1 MARAIRIAIW
11 SVVAVIVLIVAGVG
25 VFIATFDPNSYKP
38 RIVAAVKQAT
48 GRDLLLQGD
57 IHLGLSL
64 QPTLTVEN
72 VSLSNPPGFSRPQMM
87 TLQELDL
94 KLALIPLLSHQVE
107 IDRLVLVKPDVLL
120 ELNAQGQSNWSF
132 TPQPRAIAPGAPAT
146 PSTPAEKSQTQ
157 INVAELDVQNG
168 VVTWRD
174 DVTGQSAVLGVTS
187 LTTTAPSPDANL
199 HLAMSAAYNGNPFS
213 LSGDVGP
220 LTRLQATAAKTA
232 WPVQLTVQAGGQSWR

>member
-1 MARAIRIAIW
+1 MARGIRIAIW
-11 SVVAVIVLIVAGVG
+11 SVVAVIVLIVAGAG

-48 GRDLLLQGD
+48 GRDLDLQGN

-94 KLALIPLLSHQVE
+94 KLALIPLLSREVQ

-120 ELNAQGQSNWSF
+120 ETNAQGQANWVF
-132 TPQPRAIAPGAPAT
+132 TPQAPTNPG
-146 PSTPAEKSQTQ
+146 TPA
-157 INVAELDVQNG
+157 
-168 VVTWRD
+168 
-174 DVTGQSAVLGVTS
+174 
-187 LTTTAPSPDANL
+187 
-199 HLAMSAAYNGNPFS
+199 
-213 LSGDVGP
+213 
-220 LTRLQATAAKTA
+220 
-232 WPVQLTVQAGGQSWR
+232 